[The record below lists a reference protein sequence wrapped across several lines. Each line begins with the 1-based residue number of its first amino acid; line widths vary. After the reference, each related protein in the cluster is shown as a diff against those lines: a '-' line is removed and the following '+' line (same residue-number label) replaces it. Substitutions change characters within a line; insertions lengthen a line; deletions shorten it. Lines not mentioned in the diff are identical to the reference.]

1 MELRIGDPVTTIG
14 GGVDLCT
21 GPDLYRSIAV
31 LERDQLGIVLETYDQ
46 PVTHSPH
53 QIVRYA
59 KVLSPSGISG
69 WCVSRF
75 LIKYLPGPNRA

>member
-1 MELRIGDPVTTIG
+1 MELHIGDPVTTIA

-46 PVTHSPH
+46 PVQHTPH

-75 LIKYLPGPNRA
+75 LVKYSSRIHRG

>member
-46 PVTHSPH
+46 PVPHSPH

-75 LIKYLPGPNRA
+75 LIKHLPGPNRA